1 MDSIT
6 PGDIAKFKVDPAA
19 FRASLTIDMG
29 KPTFR
34 PDPWQDENLQALDP
48 LWKRV
53 VGLRAPGTHRCAW
66 LGRGRGHSKTTD
78 EAMQLI
84 WAIAF
89 SRRQLSGVAAA
100 GAKDQAKF
108 IRDAVLRLVM
118 LNPWLKLVVEVDNYR
133 VHNPRTKSEVDIIS
147 SDAPASFGATPDFI
161 LCDELTHWKNE
172 DLWTTL
178 YSAVE
183 KRQHC
188 ALIIMTNAGYEKTWQ
203 ADKRDMAIADPDWW
217 VYRNLDGPVASWIS
231 PEGLLRQRRGLTPK
245 QFSRLWLNRW
255 QVEAGDALEEQ
266 QLRACIRPDGRPMI
280 GDEPDWEFV
289 AGLDL
294 STKRH
299 RSALVVLGI
308 HRGERRVRL
317 ANCKSWKAGLDG
329 RVSLIDV
336 QEGIREWRLRYRLS
350 RLIFDPYQSELM
362 AQQLAIEGLVC
373 EEMTFKGL
381 NLTLMAST
389 LLQAVQERQIE
400 LYDDKDLI
408 DDILKLNIVEKGYGL
423 KLEAPEDEAGH
434 ADRALAL
441 SICLPAAVK
450 MAGVLPVR
458 PFVDRNI
465 AQTMDELHLRLQQI
479 ERGDAPERSPLIG
492 TPCPRCAAKLVASGT
507 GAFCPAC
514 HFEPL
519 PVGDPTKEKTLRA
532 IFHCPQ
538 CGLTSSEPICV
549 KCREPTGR
557 RDVLSLALEEA
568 GISVEGE

>member
-1 MDSIT
+1 MGIT
-6 PGDIAKFKVDPAA
+6 PQQVHKFKVDPAA
-19 FRASLTIDMG
+19 FRASLIIDMG
-29 KPTFR
+29 KPTFS
-34 PDPWQDENLQALDP
+34 PNSWQDENLKALDP

-53 VGLRAPGTHRCAW
+53 AGLKAPGTQKFAW

-78 EAMQLI
+78 EAIQLI

-100 GAKDQAKF
+100 GSKEQARF

-118 LNPWLKLVVEVDNYR
+118 LNSWLKTRIDVQNYR
-133 VHNPRTKSEVDIIS
+133 VFNPRTNSEVDIVS
-147 SDAPASFGATPDFI
+147 SDAPTAFGATPDFI
-161 LCDELTHWKNE
+161 LCDELTHWKNDE
-172 DLWTTL
+172 LWTAL
-178 YSAVE
+178 FSAAP
-183 KRQHC
+183 KRPHC
-188 ALIIMTNAGYEKTWQ
+188 ALIIMTNAGYEGTWQ
-203 ADKRDMAIADPDWW
+203 AKMRDQAISNPDRW

-231 PEGLLRQRRGLTPK
+231 KQDLVDQQRGLSPK
-245 QFSRLWLNRW
+245 QYSRLWLNRW
-255 QVEAGDALEEQ
+255 QIEVGDALDAQ
-266 QLRACIRPDGRPMI
+266 QLRACINPSGRPMA
-280 GDEPDWEFV
+280 GDEADWEFI

-317 ANCKSWKAGLDG
+317 ANCKSWKSGPDG

-336 QEGIREWRLRYRLS
+336 QAGIREWRLRYRLQ
-350 RLIFDPYQSELM
+350 LLLFDPYQSELM
-362 AQQLAIEGLVC
+362 TQQLAIEGLVC

-434 ADRALAL
+434 ADRALAFA
-441 SICLPAAVK
+441 ICLPAAVK
-450 MAGVLPVR
+450 LAGVLPVR
-458 PFVDRNI
+458 PFVDRPV
-465 AQTMDELHLRLQQI
+465 AQTMDELHLRLQKI
-479 ERGDAPERSPLIG
+479 ERGETPERSPLIG
-492 TPCPRCAAKLVASGT
+492 TPCPRCSVTLIASGT
-507 GAFCPAC
+507 GAYCPAC

-519 PVGDPTKEKTLRA
+519 PELAAQKETPPREAFL
-532 IFHCPQ
+532 CPQ
-538 CGLTSSEPICV
+538 CGLTSSEPVCV
-549 KCREPTGR
+549 KCREPAGR

-568 GISVEGE
+568 GISLEGE